1 MEDFEQTLGRIMAHG
16 FNPVRSVERFSFGDR
31 AACERLFYQA
41 FRFVDRTC
49 REVRPLPEYE
59 QIIDWMTDTG
69 GKGLILTGDCGR
81 GKTTILTG
89 VLPLLFMHCKG
100 RVLAPIHADQLPGEL
115 VPYLTRWAY
124 CVDEVGV
131 ESKVNNYGE
140 RYEGF
145 QVLINEAERLL
156 KPVFVSTNLDS
167 EMMTRRYDKRT
178 TDRVIRLC
186 RAVRFAG
193 ESLRK

>member
-1 MEDFEQTLGRIMAHG
+1 M
-16 FNPVRSVERFSFGDR
+16 
-31 AACERLFYQA
+31 
-41 FRFVDRTC
+41 
-49 REVRPLPEYE
+49 
-59 QIIDWMTDTG
+59 
-69 GKGLILTGDCGR
+69 
-81 GKTTILTG
+81 
-89 VLPLLFMHCKG
+89 
-100 RVLAPIHADQLPGEL
+100 
-115 VPYLTRWAY
+115 
-124 CVDEVGV
+124 
-131 ESKVNNYGE
+131 NNYGE

-193 ESLRK
+193 ESLRE